1 MVVSKHCLLF
11 RSSSIL
17 PGDFN
22 DSFSA
27 SGMMMLCLV
36 QFVSCYASNLCDAC
50 YSMQLS
56 LPSSP
61 VELLVV
67 YCSGDSFVS
76 ENRLNSKT

>member
-50 YSMQLS
+50 YSVQLS
-56 LPSSP
+56 SLSP
-61 VELLVV
+61 VELVV
-67 YCSGDSFVS
+67 YCSVDSFVS
-76 ENRLNSKT
+76 GNRLN